1 MAKVISFSDFLKEG
15 ALKESPAKAVEER
28 REVNI
33 KPIRLEPAEVE
44 PDTDVK
50 AFWKRLRQFFR
61 TGEKPESTQGVLVP
75 ALIAPYLMHGNWD
88 TEYPYYLA
96 ETDEDSQSVESL
108 IKKSIEGIFKADEA
122 VVLRKF
128 IPKLVAHFRQSV
140 AEEPVKPFP
149 EAAKYAI
156 ENFLKLEVHHEEGER
171 FRSDVKKLAE
181 AMPETGEL
189 LAFHAQVP
197 LYFVR
202 QEMHEIQKRRQEY
215 KDLMRKRVEELKEL
229 LALDLEKNG
238 KDEPEKG
245 FDFTSEMIA
254 LDKVNEMKPRSGSSK
269 MPETRRERIWA
280 LIRILQDTLDGREK
294 VAHVVVNQ
302 ELENEFNW
310 TQVFDTSKVSFTDLS
325 NTFKRVEQIF
335 DNNIGSFT
343 EVIVAMQKAS
353 LQLEDKYD
361 EEVHDDFY
369 DHFKWFKLSADELA
383 LFPPVVLITGGAHLL
398 RDGMA
403 EFSQLL
409 SSNKPI
415 KVLALTNRTVH
426 EIDPQVEWED
436 ASHSFRQELAALA
449 LSHRGAHTLQCAA
462 DRPGEMLYGIS
473 AGISSISPAVMHMLV
488 PEKGEDNQVA
498 FLKINAAAAARY
510 FPYLSYDCHKAEWGS
525 RFDIS
530 GNSQPEKDW
539 AKYPFSFIGEDGVL
553 VEKELAFTYA
563 DYKAMTREKVDEL
576 MLVPASMDGEYLL
589 PVDEYLRLPQN
600 ELTGKVPFIWLVDED
615 NCLQRAAMPY
625 MWVASCQERL
635 EFWNF
640 IQELGGVNSYH
651 VRQAIAKAQEDW
663 DAAKAQEIAAMKDLH
678 QREVDEV
685 RNSAAGDAMEN
696 LASMLLNLDE
706 MPVASEARKPSA
718 KAPAKKEATPDKE
731 EKKEETTEAEEPTE
745 EEEESMSMEPWVE
758 TFRCTSC
765 NDCTEK
771 FPAIFKYNEEK
782 QAYIDDPSKGTFE
795 QLVIAAEACPAA
807 CIHPGEPLNPKE
819 DNLEELKKRAAKFN

>member
-15 ALKESPAKAVEER
+15 ALKESPARQVEEK

-33 KPIRLEPAEVE
+33 KPIRLEPEEVA
-44 PDTDVK
+44 PDADVK
-50 AFWKRLRQFFR
+50 SFWKRLRHFFR

-108 IKKSIEGIFKADEA
+108 IRKSIEGIFKADEA

-128 IPKLVAHFRQSV
+128 IPRLVAHFRQSV
-140 AEEPVKPFP
+140 SEAPVKPFA
-149 EAAKYAI
+149 EAGKYAI
-156 ENFLKLEVHHEEGER
+156 AEFLKLEVHHEEGER

-181 AMPETGEL
+181 ALPETGEL

-215 KDLMRKRVEELKEL
+215 KNLMRQRVEELSEL
-229 LALDLEKNG
+229 LSLDLEKNG

-245 FDFTSEMIA
+245 FDFTSGMIA
-254 LDKVNEMKPRSGSSK
+254 LDKINEMKPRSGSSK
-269 MPETRRERIWA
+269 MAETRRARIKD
-280 LIRILQDTLDGREK
+280 LIKLLQETLDGREK

-302 ELENEFNW
+302 ELEHEFNW
-310 TQVFDTSKVSFTDLS
+310 TQVFDTAKVSFTDLS

-335 DNNIGSFT
+335 DNNIVSFT
-343 EVIVAMQKAS
+343 EVIVAMQKAG
-353 LQLEDKYD
+353 LELKDKYD
-361 EEVHDDFY
+361 EEVHDDFFA
-369 DHFKWFKLSADELA
+369 HFKWFKLSTDELA

-403 EFSQLL
+403 EFSKLL

-415 KVLALTNRTVH
+415 KVLALTNRTNH
-426 EIDPQVEWED
+426 EIDPEVEWED

-449 LSHRGAHTLQCAA
+449 LSHRAAHTLQCAA
-462 DRPGEMLYGIS
+462 DRPTEMLYGIS

-488 PEKGEDNQVA
+488 PEKDEDNHVA

-510 FPYLSYDCHKAEWGS
+510 FPYLSYDSHKGAEWGS

-539 AKYPFSFIGEDGVL
+539 AQYPFSYIGEDGVL

-576 MLVPASMDGEYLL
+576 FLVPEPMAGEYLI
-589 PVDEYLRLPQN
+589 PVDEYLRLPQS
-600 ELTGKVPFIWLVDED
+600 ELTGKVPYIWLVDED
-615 NCLQRAAMPY
+615 NCMRRAAMPY

-651 VRQAIAKAQEDW
+651 VRQAIARAQEEW
-663 DAAKAQEIAAMKDLH
+663 DAAKAKEIEALKELH
-678 QREVDEV
+678 QREVEEV
-685 RNSAAGDAMEN
+685 RDTAAGSAMEN
-696 LASMLLNLDE
+696 LANILLNLDE
-706 MPVASEARKPSA
+706 MPVPSPTT
-718 KAPAKKEATPDKE
+718 KATDKVPVEKEAARTQE
-731 EKKEETTEAEEPTE
+731 EKKEVSPEAEEAKE
-745 EEEESMSMEPWVE
+745 EEDSISAEPWVE

-782 QAYIDDPSKGTFE
+782 QAYIDDASKGTFE
-795 QLVIAAEACPAA
+795 QLVMAAEACPAA
-807 CIHPGEPLNPKE
+807 CIHPGEPLNPNE
-819 DNLEELKKRAAKFN
+819 PNLEELKKRAAKFN